1 MSTTATSTAFAP
13 LFIDGQARP
22 ASDDARY
29 EVHNPYSGA
38 LVSYAASASAQDC
51 KDAVHAAARA
61 FPAWE
66 KSSLSERRDFFTRA
80 AALLETERYRAKVE
94 EAIKAEIAATDF
106 IVDLNMK
113 MSAEMLRTLATLVIE
128 LKGETFPSH
137 IPGGQVL
144 VQRRAQGVL
153 YDLFFALPP
162 LVLSLGNLSGSLSHR
177 GTRRLY

>member
-1 MSTTATSTAFAP
+1 
-13 LFIDGQARP
+13 
-22 ASDDARY
+22 
-29 EVHNPYSGA
+29 
-38 LVSYAASASAQDC
+38 
-51 KDAVHAAARA
+51 
-61 FPAWE
+61 
-66 KSSLSERRDFFTRA
+66 
-80 AALLETERYRAKVE
+80 
-94 EAIKAEIAATDF
+94 
-106 IVDLNMK
+106 MK

-144 VQRRAQGVL
+144 VQRRAQGVV